1 MAGVAIGVLSA
12 APAHAFKISQQY
24 LSPNYDPNELF
35 YAGDDRDFWTI
46 ILGNPFPAPKPVVDE
61 RVLEAMSDTRWGKRT
76 NFTTAPNESA
86 RSAYRIIMLINGS
99 TTSAYRICQYYPDRP
114 FGPGSTRGEVKVVA
128 TYCRGESP
136 LTQAIGKVDAAGP
149 GDPEFRQ
156 FIRQMVAN
164 LLPSHNPQARED
176 RRRRWR
182 R

>member
-1 MAGVAIGVLSA
+1 M
-12 APAHAFKISQQY
+12 
-24 LSPNYDPNELF
+24 
-35 YAGDDRDFWTI
+35 
-46 ILGNPFPAPKPVVDE
+46 VDE

-76 NFTTAPNESA
+76 NFTTSPNESA

-149 GDPEFRQ
+149 DDPEFRQ

-176 RRRRWR
+176 RRRRVVLTVSALLACTSCASEQALLPFTTDGCSRFPDGTPAHSDQWKHCCPAR
-182 R
+182 GPAGGA